1 MHTSSGS
8 TLPLEISPDPV
19 ILTADQ
25 AGGPA
30 VTSLEV
36 RNVCNSSVMLETIET
51 SCPCILVA
59 PVPLSIGAHEVRSLD
74 VSFAPSS
81 DDEAFEDSLSIE
93 VIGRVLGG
101 GIGFRTRVTVTRG
114 FEL

>member
-1 MHTSSGS
+1 M
-8 TLPLEISPDPV
+8 
-19 ILTADQ
+19 
-25 AGGPA
+25 
-30 VTSLEV
+30 TSLEV
-36 RNVCNSSVMLETIET
+36 RNVCDSSVMLETIET

-81 DDEAFEDSLSIE
+81 DDEAFEDSSSIE
-93 VIGRVLGG
+93 AIGRVLGNG
-101 GIGFRTRVTVTRG
+101 VGFRTRVTATRG